1 MIEFIQKPV
10 SEIQAMRKLE
20 QEGNL
25 KEQMAFLSKVVESK
39 SADNGELAVEMTMMV
54 QEMAMGQAKAIAEV
68 SSMIAGMGAM
78 NV

>member
-39 SADNGELAVEMTMMV
+39 SADKGELAVEMTMMV
-54 QEMAMGQAKAIAEV
+54 QEMAMSQAKAIAEL